1 MGISQIL
8 GAIVAIMIALA
19 VGIGVIHYYDNS
31 AKNQNIIVLAQQT
44 ADYDNVFMQA
54 LDSYVKANTN
64 STGGQIT
71 CSNLQTAGY
80 LDKSY
85 DCVDP
90 LGETLTGYVSSP
102 WGFPQTW
109 FMTVGGYPSNITEEL
124 NKYGI
129 NTPLK
134 WKAFEY
140 QVAQDLTNS
149 QDTGVVINS
158 SNDFSEP
165 QTTAVSVLSDYF
177 PSSNVYSPQTM
188 PSLST
193 LEGFNIMD
201 GHFQLNPGYWI
212 IQAQEEDTYS
222 GAYLDMVNM
231 GYSASCPVATSSI
244 LPVSAPSDGTL
255 KNASIVLGGPGGAAW
270 GFSGV
275 IASTYNFCLPAIRS
289 LTNSAISFPADS
301 NTDTNLGDS
310 NNYPCQQINF
320 VLTNGSEVNGCNA
333 NSSEDATQ
341 YYGVP
346 ESNAESLPNYV
357 GNWTYYPA
365 AIPDLNAYYT
375 IDVGNISYV
384 LIISMGSTS
393 LNNGDFYAGP
403 GTYISATAWFLNEP
417 LGGIYIDPLAITGWT
432 LYGAQYDPIVNYN
445 LRNMGTFK
453 G

>member
-8 GAIVAIMIALA
+8 GAIVAIMIALV
-19 VGIGVIHYYDNS
+19 VGIGVVHFYDNS
-31 AKNQNIIVLAQQT
+31 AKNQNIIVLAQRT

-54 LDSYVKANTN
+54 LDSYVRANTN
-64 STGGQIT
+64 STGGQVT

-80 LDKSY
+80 LDASY
-85 DCVDP
+85 NCVDP

-158 SNDFSEP
+158 SNNFSEP
-165 QTTAVSVLSDYF
+165 QTTAVSASQLSDYF

-212 IQAQEEDTYS
+212 IQAQEDDTYS
-222 GAYLDMVNM
+222 GAYLNMVNM
-231 GYSASCPVATSSI
+231 GYSASCPLSDNGI
-244 LPVSAPSDGTL
+244 LPVSTPSDDILTS
-255 KNASIVLGGPGGAAW
+255 ASMKLYGFWSAFPG
-270 GFSGV
+270 SV
-275 IASTYNFCLPAIRS
+275 YNIYNFCIPAIRN
-289 LTNSAISFPADS
+289 LVNSSYVFPSVS
-301 NTDTNLGDS
+301 NTDTNLSDN
-310 NNYPCQQINF
+310 NNYPCSQINF
-320 VLTNGSEVNGCNA
+320 ELSNGTWENGCSA
-333 NSSEDATQ
+333 NSSQTAVVYEGNPVRGESWLPAWAGSWG
-341 YYGVP
+341 YYYAFV
-346 ESNAESLPNYV
+346 
-357 GNWTYYPA
+357 
-365 AIPDLNAYYT
+365 PDLNAYYT
-375 IDVGNISYV
+375 IKLGTSTYTI
-384 LIISMGSTS
+384 IISMGSFDA
-393 LNNGDFYAGP
+393 NGDYNS
-403 GTYISATAWFLNEP
+403 TYGVYLSASLWYGALSGS
-417 LGGIYIDPLAITGWT
+417 LYINPLAMWGNT
-432 LYGAQYDPIVNYN
+432 LYPSHEPVINYN
-445 LRNMGTFK
+445 LRNMGTFTF
-453 G
+453 

>member
-19 VGIGVIHYYDNS
+19 VGIGVVHFYDNS
-31 AKNQNIIVLAQQT
+31 AKNQNIILLAQRT

-64 STGGQIT
+64 SAGGQVT

-80 LDKSY
+80 LDASY
-85 DCVDP
+85 NCVDP

-109 FMTVGGYPSNITEEL
+109 FITVGGYPSNITEEL
-124 NKYGI
+124 DKYGI
-129 NTPLK
+129 NTALK

-165 QTTAVSVLSDYF
+165 QTTAVSALSDYF

-231 GYSASCPVATSSI
+231 GYSASCPVADNGV
-244 LPVSAPSDGTL
+244 LPVNVPSDDILTSPGIINQTG
-255 KNASIVLGGPGGAAW
+255 GGPSW
-270 GFSGV
+270 GFLGL
-275 IASTYNFCLPAIRS
+275 IYNTFNFCLPTTRA
-289 LTNSAISFPADS
+289 LVNSSYVFPSVS
-301 NTDTNLGDS
+301 NTDTNLSDN
-310 NNYPCQQINF
+310 NNYPCSQINF
-320 VLTNGSEVNGCNA
+320 ELSNGTWENGCNA
-333 NSSEDATQ
+333 NSSQTAVVYLGVPVQPGDNFLPMTNGAEAYFDAT
-341 YYGVP
+341 
-346 ESNAESLPNYV
+346 
-357 GNWTYYPA
+357 
-365 AIPDLNAYYT
+365 IPDLNAYY
-375 IDVGNISYV
+375 IIRVGNIYYI
-384 LIISMGSTS
+384 LIVSMGNTS
-393 LNNGDFYAGP
+393 GDNIFITP
-403 GTYISATAWFLNEP
+403 WTSYISATLWVSNLSVSFSL
-417 LGGIYIDPLAITGWT
+417 DPLAMVGGEIVPSE
-432 LYGAQYDPIVNYN
+432 DPIINYN
-445 LRNMGTFK
+445 LRNMGTFTF
-453 G
+453 

>member
-1 MGISQIL
+1 MSDIIGALI
-8 GAIVAIMIALA
+8 AIVISLV
-19 VGIGVIHYYDNS
+19 VGVGVIHFYDNS
-31 AKNQNIIVLAQQT
+31 VKNQNIIVLAQRT

-54 LDSYVKANTN
+54 LDSYVKANVN

-71 CSNLQTAGY
+71 CTNLQTAGY

-124 NKYGI
+124 DKYGI
-129 NTPLK
+129 NTALK

-165 QTTAVSVLSDYF
+165 QTTAVSALSDYF

-201 GHFQLNPGYWI
+201 GHFQLKPGYWI

-222 GAYLDMVNM
+222 GAYLDMINM
-231 GYSASCPVATSSI
+231 GYSATCPLSDNGI
-244 LPVSAPSDGTL
+244 LPVNVPSDDILTSPEFIDTAGGS
-255 KNASIVLGGPGGAAW
+255 AGWGIFFGSIYNT
-270 GFSGV
+270 F
-275 IASTYNFCLPAIRS
+275 NFCLPATRT
-289 LTNSAISFPADS
+289 LVNSSYVFPSVS
-301 NTDTNLGDS
+301 NTDTDLSDG
-310 NNYPCQQINF
+310 NNYPCSQINF
-320 VLTNGSEVNGCNA
+320 ELSNGTWENGCSA
-333 NSSEDATQ
+333 NSSQTAVV
-341 YYGVP
+341 YIGVP
-346 ESNAESLPNYV
+346 VYKASWLPVWDGSYF
-357 GNWTYYPA
+357 YYDA
-365 AIPDLNAYYT
+365 NLPDLNAYYV
-375 IDVGNISYV
+375 IKIGNTNYI
-384 LIISMGSTS
+384 LIVSMGTTS
-393 LNNGDFYAGP
+393 ANDDYNIPYYS
-403 GTYISATAWFLNEP
+403 YISATLWFGNLSGSLRLN
-417 LGGIYIDPLAITGWT
+417 PLAMVGDEVVPSE
-432 LYGAQYDPIVNYN
+432 DPIVNYN
-445 LRNMGTFK
+445 LRNMGTFTF
-453 G
+453 